1 MLRSYH
7 PTLSI
12 YTHSLKCIFPTFF
25 VEKEAYT
32 VSTMNAL
39 PKCEANYVSLT
50 PITFLKRASMVY
62 GDRISI
68 IYEGVHFTWHQT
80 YERCRRLASSLRS
93 LNVGKNH
100 VVSILSLQIILHGV

>member
-1 MLRSYH
+1 MLRSED
-7 PTLSI
+7 PTLSLF
-12 YTHSLKCIFPTFF
+12 TPTLNCIFPTLYC
-25 VEKEAYT
+25 VEKAYT

-100 VVSILSLQIILHGV
+100 VVSILLLQIILHGV